1 MERTVQ
7 GGARMKRR
15 IWVFGAISLGLFL
28 SAFLR
33 EAQAFCIDEQK
44 TLRVSAKLQTRAT
57 FRLQDHEGYTYARA
71 TAGDLVQWRNLALL
85 EINHDLREL
94 TNTLGLLWPLK
105 KLQIESRYHLVGRF
119 MYDALYNVGSD
130 KFKSLREQDPENID
144 SFKQAYDLWECYFD
158 FIRGP
163 WFLRV
168 GRQNIAWGETD
179 IFRLLDGINPLDN
192 TFGGPFEDL
201 DDRRIPLWML
211 RATRDMGSVGP
222 LSSIVLEGFWV
233 PGPWDARVAPF
244 AAIGTPYFAPLPE
257 LFHAA
262 IRVNTPDKKWANS
275 RWGVRLAGMA
285 GANLNWSLGHY
296 KSFLDTPA
304 WRSAVDENKLL
315 QVGDNKLL
323 TSLDAFLLEGSFP
336 SVQVTGAS
344 MSYFE
349 AMTNVVLRGE
359 VAWFWDEPVFIPEV
373 SLSTLGGP
381 TLALSPPVLDLA
393 TGLLGVDIRD
403 LGLDGLP
410 LNPQSGQIP
419 KKNILRFMVG
429 LDKQLWIRPLN
440 KKNMFFLS
448 AQYFGQW
455 VPDHEDGMAQPVPI
469 YPNAIVFPG
478 VKAYENSVT
487 AMLSTTYMKGN
498 LAPQLA
504 LAYDLRG
511 AWLVQPQVGFTY
523 EPFRFMIQ
531 YSAIAG
537 NFTNFGIL
545 RDRDQISFILT
556 YLLS

>member
-1 MERTVQ
+1 
-7 GGARMKRR
+7 
-15 IWVFGAISLGLFL
+15 
-28 SAFLR
+28 
-33 EAQAFCIDEQK
+33 
-44 TLRVSAKLQTRAT
+44 
-57 FRLQDHEGYTYARA
+57 
-71 TAGDLVQWRNLALL
+71 
-85 EINHDLREL
+85 
-94 TNTLGLLWPLK
+94 
-105 KLQIESRYHLVGRF
+105 
-119 MYDALYNVGSD
+119 
-130 KFKSLREQDPENID
+130 
-144 SFKQAYDLWECYFD
+144 
-158 FIRGP
+158 
-163 WFLRV
+163 
-168 GRQNIAWGETD
+168 
-179 IFRLLDGINPLDN
+179 
-192 TFGGPFEDL
+192 
-201 DDRRIPLWML
+201 
-211 RATRDMGSVGP
+211 
-222 LSSIVLEGFWV
+222 
-233 PGPWDARVAPF
+233 
-244 AAIGTPYFAPLPE
+244 
-257 LFHAA
+257 
-262 IRVNTPDKKWANS
+262 
-275 RWGVRLAGMA
+275 
-285 GANLNWSLGHY
+285 
-296 KSFLDTPA
+296 
-304 WRSAVDENKLL
+304 
-315 QVGDNKLL
+315 
-323 TSLDAFLLEGSFP
+323 
-336 SVQVTGAS
+336 

-359 VAWFWDEPVFIPEV
+359 VAWFWDEPVFIPEEN
-373 SLSTLGGP
+373 LSTFWGP
-381 TLALSPPVLDLA
+381 TVPLPPLVLDIA
-393 TGLLGVDIRD
+393 AEILGVDVRD